1 MKKSMIA
8 SLAILI
14 AIFSTFGIIS
24 AANPCAPGISIIN
37 QDPYPAIPG
46 DYVKV
51 VFQVTGLEN
60 PNCGIIT
67 FGVKE
72 NYPVHLDPN
81 VVNPITINSG
91 TYRKDFSS
99 FFLAPYKIILDENA
113 LDGENPIEIYYSTG
127 TGPQVTQD
135 LNITVQD
142 TRANFEV
149 YVKDY
154 DFTTRILTF
163 EILNTA
169 KVNVKALTLEIPK
182 QSGIEIKGANRVVV
196 GDLDSNEYTTA
207 DFEAILP
214 QGQTNINLSVIY
226 TDSIN
231 SRRTLQKSV
240 NFDSAYFVNVNTK
253 STIPW
258 FWIIVIILVV
268 AFFVWRSIKKK
279 KREAERRKKRGMA

>member
-258 FWIIVIILVV
+258 FWIIVIILVI

>member
-1 MKKSMIA
+1 
-8 SLAILI
+8 
-14 AIFSTFGIIS
+14 
-24 AANPCAPGISIIN
+24 
-37 QDPYPAIPG
+37 
-46 DYVKV
+46 
-51 VFQVTGLEN
+51 
-60 PNCGIIT
+60 
-67 FGVKE
+67 
-72 NYPVHLDPN
+72 VHLDPN

-258 FWIIVIILVV
+258 FWIIVIILVI

>member
-1 MKKSMIA
+1 MKKSVIA
-8 SLAILI
+8 SFVILM
-14 AIFSTFGIIS
+14 AIFATLGIIS

-60 PNCGIIT
+60 PNCGTIT

-81 VVNPITINSG
+81 TPNPITINSG

-99 FFLAPYKIILDENA
+99 FYLAPYKIRLDESA

-142 TRANFEV
+142 TRANFEL

-182 QSGIEIKGANRVVV
+182 QGGVEIKGANRVVV
-196 GDLDSNEYTTA
+196 GDIDSNEYTTA

-231 SRRTLQKSV
+231 ARRTIQKSV
-240 NFDSAYFVNVNTK
+240 NFDSSYFVNVNTK
-253 STIPW
+253 SKIPW
-258 FWIIVIILVV
+258 FWIILIILVV
-268 AFFVWRSIKKK
+268 AFFVWRRIKKK
-279 KREAERRKKRGMA
+279 NREAERRKKRGMM